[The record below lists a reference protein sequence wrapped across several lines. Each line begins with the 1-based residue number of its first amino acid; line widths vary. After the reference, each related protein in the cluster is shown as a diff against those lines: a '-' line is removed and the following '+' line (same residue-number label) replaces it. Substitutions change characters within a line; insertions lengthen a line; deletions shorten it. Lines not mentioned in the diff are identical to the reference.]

1 MAADLGTIS
10 GYVFADPAAPPFPP
24 DAIQLCI
31 GGIVLTEV
39 PPEPPVVALVPGQ
52 FRVVDE
58 ATIDFRLPVEAV
70 AGHQSRYACSCS
82 APNRRPSGSRH
93 SPATG
98 SSTGRSNRARP
109 GSRTRAVAHR
119 VAAHL
124 WRAAETG
131 PVGATVTHAE
141 VDLSLDDRDNPSDE
155 ADWLAHADYADD
167 RAALDAIETE
177 LARGTGSRLSR
188 LCTTFGLSAA
198 DRDLL
203 HACLASELDPSL
215 LRVYAYL
222 QDVAAR
228 SYVTDALAA
237 RLFGH
242 GRSLGTADDSPL
254 LRWAM
259 LVTHETSPGE
269 QAAYRLD
276 RAVYSWLT
284 GNDALDADLAGIA
297 RRVGCT
303 DSLEGWPVADT
314 GKELARW
321 LGDNTVAT
329 ARVRVIG
336 ADGSGRRTF
345 AALVADRFGRALL
358 AVDATRVDE
367 SAWPH
372 IERAAKRR
380 ALLDGTALALSPP
393 PSFWT
398 KLSATTRPAMALQF
412 VVTDTERALPA
423 EAHTVD
429 YTVILPAV
437 VDRQRAGAVAT
448 PCAVV
453 GRVASTGVRN
463 ARAPASRASS

>member
-1 MAADLGTIS
+1 MSAGDR
-10 GYVFADPAAPPFPP
+10 
-24 DAIQLCI
+24 QLDRSLEL
-31 GGIVLTEV
+31 VL
-39 PPEPPVVALVPGQ
+39 A
-52 FRVVDE
+52 RV
-58 ATIDFRLPVEAV
+58 R
-70 AGHQSRYACSCS
+70 G
-82 APNRRPSGSRH
+82 
-93 SPATG
+93 
-98 SSTGRSNRARP
+98 RARL
-109 GSRTRAVAHR
+109 RTEWLRT
-119 VAAHL
+119 L

-203 HACLASELDPSL
+203 HACLAAELDPSL

-372 IERAAKRR
+372 IERTAKRR

-398 KLSATTRPAMALQF
+398 KPSAMTRPAIALQF

-429 YTVILPAV
+429 YTVVLPPLSIGSRRALW
-437 VDRQRAGAVAT
+437 QRHAPWSAGCAGA
-448 PCAVV
+448 
-453 GRVASTGVRN
+453 GVRN